1 MTDLTDTCYSLYDT
15 LGQIWCNPR
24 PVAAAIHSS
33 YRHVISCSSSS
44 SLHITIGSRL
54 TLPSSRTAFS
64 QNYWT
69 HTFQNL
75 WQWQLVEREWPFSG
89 KKSQNTSNMFGLLSK
104 DKDKDTGSSE
114 VYGKC
119 DPLRDKCADNMLY
132 AELWSQFLCLWI
144 IKIKLYL
151 HESERRVCEF
161 WRRGS
166 ATGWSVHGKHC
177 LTSCSVMCV
186 G

>member
-15 LGQIWCNPR
+15 LGQTWCNPR

-44 SLHITIGSRL
+44 SPHITIRNRL

-89 KKSQNTSNMFGLLSK
+89 KKNKPKTRPTCLDSSVKTKTRIQEALRLMGNVILWEISALTICCMLNCEASFYVSEWSKSNQTLFTCMWVRGESVNSGVEAVLPDGLFMGNT
-104 DKDKDTGSSE
+104 
-114 VYGKC
+114 
-119 DPLRDKCADNMLY
+119 A
-132 AELWSQFLCLWI
+132 
-144 IKIKLYL
+144 
-151 HESERRVCEF
+151 
-161 WRRGS
+161 
-166 ATGWSVHGKHC
+166 
-177 LTSCSVMCV
+177 
-186 G
+186 